1 MTEEVREK
9 KKLNKNLLVAIIG
22 VAAAA
27 ITVLVLVLVL
37 GRGNGELNENWF
49 KSDGSKLVLTIESD
63 PAMVAENEQT
73 PINSHLVYTY
83 SGETV
88 TGLKVYYQ
96 YENPVKAQAAYEI
109 LHDSNNGQYKDVLI
123 DGRYVILVAVD
134 SEYEHL
140 KASDVKQQ
148 IDFMEMMKGTTSVDP
163 SDGSEQAPVEAV
175 EAPAAAE

>member
-9 KKLNKNLLVAIIG
+9 KKLNKNLLIAILGIVVAVI
-22 VAAAA
+22 VVV
-27 ITVLVLVLVL
+27 VLVLI
-37 GRGNGELNENWF
+37 RNNSAELSESWF
-49 KSDGSKLVLTIESD
+49 KSDGAKLVLTIESD
-63 PAMVAENEQT
+63 PSMVAENEQT

-96 YENPVKAQAAYEI
+96 YENPVKAQSAYEI
-109 LHDSNNGQYKDVLI
+109 LHNSNNGQYKDVLI

-163 SDGSEQAPVEAV
+163 SDGSE
-175 EAPAAAE
+175 EAPIEAAPIDESH